1 MKVKNKKPIIALILL
16 LAIATVGATYAYF
29 TNSKT
34 FDNLF
39 TVNGGYN
46 PEITEEFESPDN
58 WTPGEEITKKITVRN
73 NTGNVPIAVR
83 VRYTEEWK
91 SSTGTT
97 LSGNLADGTRAAII
111 NYATD
116 LNTKWKKVGE
126 YYYYYQTIPAGQTSS
141 SFIESVTLSTR
152 LDSTND
158 ANYVGGTY
166 KLTITAETIQAT
178 GAASEWSIDSTVING
193 I

>member
-1 MKVKNKKPIIALILL
+1 MKVKNKKPIVALILL
-16 LAIATVGATYAYF
+16 LAIVSVGVTYAYF

-34 FDNLF
+34 FDNIF

-46 PEITEEFESPDN
+46 PEIKEEFESPDN
-58 WTPGEEITKKITVRN
+58 WTPGEEITKRVTVRN

-83 VRYTEEWK
+83 VKYTEEWK
-91 SSTGTT
+91 SSTGAT

-111 NYATD
+111 NFS
-116 LNTKWKKVGE
+116 NTTQWTKVGE

-141 SFIESVTLSTR
+141 SFIDSVTLSTK

-166 KLTITAETIQAT
+166 KLIITAETIQAT
-178 GAASEWSIDSTVING
+178 GAASEWGITSTVISG